1 MQTMLLQKNFFGGGG
16 CGWGL
21 NKVYYG
27 NVKVANVLMPIS
39 MYTRRALPS
48 QKIAFF
54 GGKRRLYQATARVR
68 L

>member
-1 MQTMLLQKNFFGGGG
+1 MLLQKFFFGVGGGG
-16 CGWGL
+16 RGWGL

-39 MYTRRALPS
+39 MYTRPALPS
-48 QKIAFF
+48 QKIAFLL
-54 GGKRRLYQATARVR
+54 GKRRLYQATARVR